1 MKFSVVIPV
10 HNAEKYIEEC
20 LKSITSQDLD
30 SCGSQVEI
38 LLIENGSTDN
48 SLMLCDKLA
57 EGNTN
62 VKTFHFGKI
71 GAYNARQQGI
81 RKSTGDYI
89 IFVDADD
96 QMAEGSIGKLADYIL
111 SLQEIG
117 ELPDIVIYNAADLS
131 KRDSKMFAFTFEENK
146 IYKDEELDQF
156 YEIMCKGDSLNAL
169 WNKCIKTETALLCIS
184 SEEDKNEVFNHG
196 EDLLQTAAFLDQAK
210 SMAYLNDILYYY
222 RDNRQGLTGTYHR
235 EFLDNQVKAWEA
247 FDDYAAKWTG
257 DKFKAIIDERKTLT
271 CMICADK
278 LVKSEVS
285 GKVLKKEIRALLDS
299 DFFKRYGYEKLPEW
313 APESS
318 VYMQKLVLSAD
329 PYKKLVYEGYV
340 RSFKA
345 KIKRLLKR

>member
-10 HNAEKYIEEC
+10 YNAEKYIEEC

-30 SCGSQVEI
+30 ICCAQVEI
-38 LLIENGSTDN
+38 LLIENGSTDK
-48 SLMLCDKLA
+48 SAMLCDRLSA
-57 EGNTN
+57 DNQN
-62 VKTFHFGKI
+62 VHTFHFGKI
-71 GAYNARQQGI
+71 GAYKARQQGI
-81 RKSTGDYI
+81 RKATGDYI

-96 QMAEGSIGKLADYIL
+96 QMSEGSIGRLADYIY
-111 SLQEIG
+111 SLHDIG

-131 KRDSKMFAFTFEENK
+131 QRDCKMFPFSFEENK
-146 IYKDEELDQF
+146 IYKNDELNLF

-184 SEEDKNEVFNHG
+184 SEEDNNEVFNHG
-196 EDLLQTAAFLDQAK
+196 EDLLQTAAFLDKAK
-210 SMAYLNDILYYY
+210 SIAYLNDIIYYY

-247 FDDYAAKWTG
+247 FDSYAAKWTG
-257 DKFKAIIDERKTLT
+257 DRFKAIIDERKTLT

-278 LVKSEVS
+278 LVKSEVR
-285 GKVLKKEIRALLDS
+285 GKTLKKEMKALLDS

-329 PYKKLVYEGYV
+329 PYKKLVHEGYV

-345 KIKRLLKR
+345 KIKRFLKR